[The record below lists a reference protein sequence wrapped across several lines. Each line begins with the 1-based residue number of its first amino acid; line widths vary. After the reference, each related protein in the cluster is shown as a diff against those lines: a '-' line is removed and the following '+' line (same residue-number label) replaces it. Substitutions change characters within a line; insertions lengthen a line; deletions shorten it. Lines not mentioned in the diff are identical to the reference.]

1 MIGYFFFMCLFIKWG
16 INHPKKP
23 PKIDP
28 TVGPKITPYK
38 TCVGIDGGLYSK
50 FAVHELPKS
59 EALKSIGSVKLELDF
74 DLPLD
79 HELNTKAFP
88 GIARHL

>member
-1 MIGYFFFMCLFIKWG
+1 MRLFIKWG

-28 TVGPKITPYK
+28 TVGPKTTPYK
-38 TCVGIDGGLYSK
+38 NCVSIGGGGVYSK

-59 EALKSIGSVKLELDF
+59 EALKSILQRKL
-74 DLPLD
+74 LP
-79 HELNTKAFP
+79 
-88 GIARHL
+88 